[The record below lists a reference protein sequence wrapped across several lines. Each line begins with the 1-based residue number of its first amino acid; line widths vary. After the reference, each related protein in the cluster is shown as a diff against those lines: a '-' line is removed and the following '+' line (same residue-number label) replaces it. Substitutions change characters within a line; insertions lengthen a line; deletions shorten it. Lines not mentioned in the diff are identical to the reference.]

1 MNVHHLQ
8 AVDDE
13 AHIIRRG
20 RSIDPA
26 AIAQAA
32 TMVQSPQVQQ
42 LFHASQSGIVLVDGC
57 ADRSQMSKVS
67 PLSYICATTA
77 AVLRSGPPN
86 VTLTFFCGQH
96 LASNDDLQGPQGVM
110 RALVTSLITSLFQNR
125 LISNFL
131 PPQLLSLPGE
141 VEHLLLKDICEL
153 FHRLLRLVPRGISV
167 YCLVDGVSYYER
179 DIWREDFNLML
190 ICFGNIIDDETLDS
204 FFKLLLTSPTRSR
217 SLSDLMPHQRVSLRG
232 PRVRRTAESES
243 IRI

>member
-13 AHIIRRG
+13 AHVIRRG

-57 ADRSQMSKVS
+57 ADRSQMSKAS
-67 PLSYICATTA
+67 PLSYICATTS

-96 LASNDDLQGPQGVM
+96 LASNDDLQGPQGVI
-110 RALVTSLITSLFQNR
+110 RALVAALITSLFQNG
-125 LISNFL
+125 LISNFM

-141 VEHLLLKDICEL
+141 IENLLLKDICEL
-153 FHRLLRLVPRGISV
+153 FHRLLRLVPREISV
-167 YCLVDGVSYYER
+167 YCLVDGVLLR
-179 DIWREDFNLML
+179 WRF
-190 ICFGNIIDDETLDS
+190 ID
-204 FFKLLLTSPTRSR
+204 KAA
-217 SLSDLMPHQRVSLRG
+217 G
-232 PRVRRTAESES
+232 PSS
-243 IRI
+243 